1 MNARA
6 QRLGRRNRGDHAGS
20 TMGMLT
26 TAEVAAEVR
35 MSEDW
40 VREHAAELGG
50 IRAGRTC
57 RAPLRFE
64 PDGIEAWKRAHRLA
78 RPAIGPELRR
88 RRRRV
93 PADVELLP
101 LPTPI
106 RGARG

>member
-1 MNARA
+1 MA
-6 QRLGRRNRGDHAGS
+6 L
-20 TMGMLT
+20 MT
-26 TAEVAAEVR
+26 TPDVAAELC

-64 PDGIEAWKRAHRLA
+64 PEEIAAWKRAHRVG
-78 RPAIGPELRR
+78 RPAPERR
-88 RRRRV
+88 RTRRARRA

-101 LPTPI
+101 LPAAS
-106 RGARG
+106 GH